1 MTLSPVNVDA
11 NPGRLGE
18 AGRSEPGRPGGVNP
32 RVPRQVWI
40 AWASAAAAL
49 VFLKA
54 APLTFIDPDLF
65 HQLSLAREIVE
76 TGAVPRED
84 VFSYTPTIHP
94 HVQHE
99 WGAGI
104 LWLGVLRVVGGSGF
118 LFVKY
123 GLLALLA
130 ALSWDG
136 ARRRGADALTFALLA
151 IPAVIAAHY
160 GFTTIRAQLLT
171 LLALAALLGVLGREP
186 PRPGPL
192 MAWLV
197 VHVLW
202 VNVHAGFVVGLGFMG
217 LETLERAL
225 RREPFVPLALA
236 TATAMALVLVNP
248 WGFDYVVYLAR
259 ALTMSRA
266 GVSEWA
272 PLYANPQARWLDLA
286 LWLLMAGLAAY
297 AVHVRGP
304 RACRGLSA
312 VAVAFVFAMQHQRHI
327 TLLGVTWLAV
337 VSPWLAATPLFER
350 IRALVASRAR
360 SMTVLGA
367 AAATLWTGAALL
379 YAPFSPRLPTDADAF
394 LEGHPAFP
402 VGAADYLVAQ
412 RFRGRLM
419 TPFVEGGYAMWRLH
433 PQGVLIS
440 WDGRYEVAYPP
451 EVSEAHLAF
460 FGGAP
465 GWQEVLRTY
474 PTDVVLVPRHVAVVD
489 AIAAAPGW
497 RVVYADD
504 LYLLVARDGV
514 ALPFVDRRG
523 QRLSGAFP

>member
-1 MTLSPVNVDA
+1 
-11 NPGRLGE
+11 
-18 AGRSEPGRPGGVNP
+18 
-32 RVPRQVWI
+32 VWI
-40 AWASAAAAL
+40 AWSCAAAAL

-54 APLTFIDPDLF
+54 APLTFVDPDLF
-65 HQLSLAREIVE
+65 HQLSLAREIFE
-76 TGAVPRED
+76 TGAVPRDD

-99 WGAGI
+99 WGAGV
-104 LWLGVLRVVGGSGF
+104 LWLGVLRLVGGGGF

-123 GLLALLA
+123 ALLA
-130 ALSWDG
+130 ALAALTWDA
-136 ARRRGADALTFALLA
+136 ARRRGADVLAFALLA
-151 IPAVIAAHY
+151 IPGTIAAHY

-171 LLALAALLGVLGREP
+171 LLALAALLGVLGRDP
-186 PRPGPL
+186 RRPGPL
-192 MAWLV
+192 LAWLALQ
-197 VHVLW
+197 VLW

-217 LETLERAL
+217 LETIERAL
-225 RREPFVPLALA
+225 RRETFVPLALA
-236 TATAMALVLVNP
+236 TAAAAALVLVNP
-248 WGFDYVVYLAR
+248 WGLDYVVYLAR
-259 ALTMSRA
+259 ALTMSRE
-266 GVSEWA
+266 GVTEWA
-272 PLYANPQARWLDLA
+272 PLYANPQARWLDLV
-286 LWLLMAGLAAY
+286 LWFSMAGLAGY
-297 AVHVRGP
+297 AVHVRGL
-304 RACRGLSA
+304 RACRGCGA
-312 VAVAFVFAMQHQRHI
+312 VAVALVFAMQHQRHI
-327 TLLGVTWLAV
+327 TLLAVTWLAV
-337 VSPWLAATPLFER
+337 VSPWLGATPLFDR
-350 IRALVASRAR
+350 IRAFMTARAGA
-360 SMTVLGA
+360 MTLLGA
-367 AAATLWTGAALL
+367 SAALLWTSAALL
-379 YAPFSPRLPTDADAF
+379 YAPFTVRVPTDEDAL
-394 LEGHPAFP
+394 LEGHPVFP
-402 VGAADYLVAQ
+402 VGAVDYLVEQ

-465 GWQEVLRTY
+465 SWQEVLRTY